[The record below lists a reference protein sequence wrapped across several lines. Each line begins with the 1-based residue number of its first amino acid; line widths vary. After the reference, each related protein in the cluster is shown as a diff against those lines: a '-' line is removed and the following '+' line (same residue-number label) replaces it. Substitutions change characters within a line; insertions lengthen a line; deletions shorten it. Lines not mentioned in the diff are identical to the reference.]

1 MDVRVCGPNLRDQS
15 QGTFHVHKDGCP
27 DLRKYGPGKVF
38 GGDLNGN
45 REMLIKNAS
54 MFKVVTDVYADQID
68 EQPDDE
74 VVDYLHFLVGDFYW
88 APCCSEGPYAIPYGE
103 FPEKGDTYADSTPVP
118 DERPELF
125 EVVGEAVYDAETD
138 TLTAVSYEQDVF
150 ECWVAEKRDTF
161 RQVYT
166 REELNAWLDEHFDSL
181 GMHERISIVK
191 HAVSEYTS

>member
-54 MFKVVTDVYADQID
+54 MFKVVT
-68 EQPDDE
+68 
-74 VVDYLHFLVGDFYW
+74 
-88 APCCSEGPYAIPYGE
+88 
-103 FPEKGDTYADSTPVP
+103 DSTPVP